1 MENDYYCISGFL
13 TVTEVAGILGISRST
28 ALTLIR
34 KGQIPSIR
42 VRCQIRVPET
52 GFVKYL
58 QDAGLD
64 VEQIYWGAGHLPTT
78 APPAPLTTTAQPAER
93 EPTPGVQVR

>member
-78 APPAPLTTTAQPAER
+78 VPAAPRAAPAQTYDSGCTGGEVP
-93 EPTPGVQVR
+93 